1 MKKLLFFLLISLTFL
16 IADEVSDIEK
26 LQVGIGKYY
35 IAQQLT
41 KKDIAQLKSIPTNVK
56 DTLKFTDADL
66 NLVVRKRDNRII
78 IIYKRFENS
87 TRDKLQTTISQF
99 IVNFG
104 EPTVISHEK
113 IIYWAFN
120 REKAITQDEFV
131 EFKDKLTK
139 SGVNVD
145 KKVALKDFLN
155 KQQKIQ
161 NKDVKLNAVATVK
174 LNSDKNIYTKD
185 SEKVNFYFILSAVNL
200 IQKL

>member
-1 MKKLLFFLLISLTFL
+1 MKKIFFFLLISLTFL
-16 IADEVSDIEK
+16 IADEVSDLEK
-26 LQVGIGKYY
+26 LRIGIGKYF

-41 KKDIAQLKSIPTNVK
+41 QKDIAQLKSIPTNVK

-145 KKVALKDFLN
+145 KKVA
-155 KQQKIQ
+155 IRR
-161 NKDVKLNAVATVK
+161 
-174 LNSDKNIYTKD
+174 YH
-185 SEKVNFYFILSAVNL
+185 
-200 IQKL
+200 